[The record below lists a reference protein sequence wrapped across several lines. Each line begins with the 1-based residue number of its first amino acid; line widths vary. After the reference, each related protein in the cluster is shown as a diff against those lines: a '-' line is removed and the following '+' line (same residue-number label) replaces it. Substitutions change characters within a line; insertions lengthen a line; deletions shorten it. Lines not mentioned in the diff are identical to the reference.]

1 MPTIERDGSSV
12 IMFTAFVAVGFGNG
26 VANHVVSCELC
37 LPVQIME
44 REFSIIFVV
53 DGNGGRQIVPF
64 VLMER

>member
-37 LPVQIME
+37 LPVHIME
-44 REFSIIFVV
+44 WEVPTIFVV
-53 DGNGGRQIVPF
+53 TACVTACVTASVVG
-64 VLMER
+64 